1 MTDRRSFVK
10 KRSGVAPDSSA
21 KACPDAPAPPVS
33 HPFVNGWKN
42 RFASLDRL
50 TIVSP
55 VFMTVGAV
63 RRKVLLPSTGQEIA
77 MIPVSGARDARAGNP
92 APSKDDR

>member
-1 MTDRRSFVK
+1 VTDRRSFVN
-10 KRSGVAPDSSA
+10 KRSGVAPGSPG
-21 KACPDAPAPPVS
+21 KACPDALVQPVS

-55 VFMTVGAV
+55 VFMTGGAV
-63 RRKVLLPSTGQEIA
+63 RRRVLLSSTGQEIA
-77 MIPVSGARDARAGNP
+77 MIPVSGARHARVGHP
-92 APSKDDR
+92 APREDDR